1 MSIDSK
7 ILNEGK
13 KKIKIKKEQ
22 TPATNHKIWDYFSP
36 SEKERSFLLLST
48 CDIWKRKRR
57 GVRSGRS
64 AAVVQHFS
72 TRIPEGLA
80 CKCLYCLPAPQPRTA
95 KHFAWSVHKSFLL
108 VSKISAFNT
117 LSVWGGKNLKSER
130 MWSEVLTCLASYGI
144 HNAEKRC
151 GTFIRSQ
158 CEILEFG
165 VRGRFIRATLARGY
179 WTSSSGHACR
189 CLFACLFVFIALLWC
204 LGATS
209 LWHRLAMPLSVL
221 IVSPSLYQ

>member
-64 AAVVQHFS
+64 AAVQHFS

-117 LSVWGGKNLKSER
+117 LSVWGGKKSEIGKDVVWSVDVFSLIR
-130 MWSEVLTCLASYGI
+130 NTQRRETMWHIY
-144 HNAEKRC
+144 
-151 GTFIRSQ
+151 Q
-158 CEILEFG
+158 
-165 VRGRFIRATLARGY
+165 
-179 WTSSSGHACR
+179 
-189 CLFACLFVFIALLWC
+189 
-204 LGATS
+204 
-209 LWHRLAMPLSVL
+209 
-221 IVSPSLYQ
+221 VSMWDSRVWGPG